1 MSPVLSWNLR
11 ERSSVIYRLLHILDC
26 SLVCGFLWLLVQWY
40 QVPWSRY
47 YSWLELV
54 VFGVSFISF
63 HYFQLYRSWRGW
75 KFYREF
81 FVIVQAWS
89 TVIGILL
96 FYFFIFKISEGY
108 SRVVFIVWSL
118 TTPFFIFFSH
128 IIVRKFLRYYRS
140 QGKNIRHAL
149 IVGAGDLGIR
159 MARQMEEIPW
169 AGIQVVGFFDDKL
182 ETKEA
187 VDEIDKPMLGRI
199 NEVRDY
205 LKVNDIDYVYIAL
218 PMRAER
224 KIFRILQECRDLGAQ
239 IYLVPDLY
247 IFGLHHAEIQSLGDM
262 LVLNFNPDSSW
273 KRTFDVIFSSAVLVL
288 TAPLMLL
295 IMLCI
300 KLDSRGPVL
309 YRHRRI
315 MVTGREFEC
324 LKFRTMVVDADQQLE
339 KLLIENK
346 ALADEWQK
354 NFKLKDDPRITR
366 VGRFLRHTS
375 LDEFPQFINVLKGEM
390 SVVGARPIVGKELAE
405 YYKGNGEQ
413 SAGRYVSMKPGIT
426 GPWQVTKR
434 NDMDDYQER
443 VELDDW
449 YVLNYSLRQDIKI
462 IFKTIRCIFTG
473 KGAY

>member
-11 ERSSVIYRLLHILDC
+11 ERSSLIYRLLHILDC
-26 SLVCGFLWLLVQWY
+26 ALVCGFLWLLVQLY

-47 YSWLELV
+47 YTWLEFV
-54 VFGVSFISF
+54 VFAVSFISF

-75 KFYREF
+75 KYYREF
-81 FVIVQAWS
+81 IVIVQAWS
-89 TVIGILL
+89 TVIGFLL

-108 SRVVFIVWSL
+108 SRAVFLLWSL
-118 TTPFFIFFSH
+118 ATPFLIFFSH
-128 IIVRKFLRYYRS
+128 IIVRKLLRYYRS
-140 QGKNIRHAL
+140 RGKNIRHAV
-149 IVGAGDLGIR
+149 IIGAGDLGIR

-169 AGIQVVGFFDDKL
+169 AGIEVVGFFDDKL

-187 VDEIDKPMLGRI
+187 LDEIDKPMLGRI

-273 KRTFDVIFSSAVLVL
+273 KRTFDVLFSSTVLVL
-288 TAPLMLL
+288 TAPLFLL
-295 IMLCI
+295 IMLAI
-300 KLDSRGPVL
+300 KLDSRGPVF

-315 MVTGREFEC
+315 MATGREFEC
-324 LKFRTMVVDADQQLE
+324 LKFRTMVVDADRQLE
-339 KLLIENK
+339 ELLRDNQE
-346 ALADEWQK
+346 LAEEWK
-354 NFKLKDDPRITR
+354 NNFKLKVDPRITR
-366 VGRFLRHTS
+366 VGRFLRRTS
-375 LDEFPQFINVLKGEM
+375 LDEFPQFFNVLKGEM
-390 SVVGARPIVGKELAE
+390 SVVGARPVVGRELAE
-405 YYKGNGEQ
+405 YYRGNGEQ

-426 GPWQVTKR
+426 GPWQVSRR

-449 YVLNYSLRQDIKI
+449 YVLNYSLWNDITI
-462 IFKTIRCIFTG
+462 ICKTVRCIFTG